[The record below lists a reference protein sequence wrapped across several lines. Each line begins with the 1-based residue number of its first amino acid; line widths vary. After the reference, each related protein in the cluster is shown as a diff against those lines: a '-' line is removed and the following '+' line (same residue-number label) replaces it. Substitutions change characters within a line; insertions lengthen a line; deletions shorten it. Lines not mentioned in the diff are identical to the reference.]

1 MLTLTMHHICRISPC
16 LGESDHLSGTPS
28 LGQLSPPHA
37 VHLAVVTTN
46 KVVHTEYT
54 IAKHSRDRDQA

>member
-1 MLTLTMHHICRISPC
+1 MHHICRIFPC

-54 IAKHSRDRDQA
+54 IAKHSGDWDQA